1 MKSRI
6 TIGIPCFQGVPFE
19 TLEDYMRFAFHLGR
33 RYQDYEFMLAIK
45 GKSEQFRARNAIVKQ
60 ALQTDSDYILMLDDD
75 HILDIHNT
83 QAPSEGYEF
92 LRTLLG
98 HMEKDPGMGICGAL
112 YVQRGGDQLP
122 VVMNEGDM
130 GPHFL
135 TPMEISGCLQQVD
148 ITGGGCMLIRKEIFY
163 KITEPWFAPE
173 FEYGTDIQICRKAR
187 EAGYTVCC
195 DTSLEIGHVKLE
207 KQIVTPSKVGI
218 KIAHINPMQLD
229 LSLLADNYTMEY
241 TRAVVKHTGKNI
253 KELETLADTYSA
265 DEIKGYDSLEEYYK
279 DRGPK
284 QLARNWM
291 FNCGEGKVSEA
302 LSYLEILKDKKHSYG
317 LDYCCGSAPV
327 GYELLKAGK
336 RMDFIDIDGA
346 ASYEFLKWRADDAG
360 IFFGDKVMDE
370 YDFVLML
377 DAIEHLED
385 WESHLTKIH
394 NALKPGALF
403 ITNYFTLYDYRNP
416 EHINMEKYKVEDFL
430 VSRGYEFVN
439 PHVWIKKEGEN

>member
-19 TLEDYMRFAFHLGR
+19 TLEDYMRFSFYLGR
-33 RYQDYEFMLAIK
+33 RYPEYEFMLAIK

-98 HMEKDPGMGICGAL
+98 HMEKDPTMGICGAL
-112 YVQRGGDQLP
+112 YVQRGGEQLP
-122 VVMNEGDM
+122 VVMNEGEM

-135 TPMEISGCLQQVD
+135 TPMEISGKLQKVD
-148 ITGGGCMLIRKEIFY
+148 VTGGGCMLIRKEVFY
-163 KITEPWFAPE
+163 KVPEPWFAPE
-173 FEYGTDIQICRKAR
+173 FEYGTDIQICKKAR
-187 EAGYTVCC
+187 ESGYTVWC

-207 KQIVTPSKVGI
+207 KQIITPSKMGI
-218 KIAHINPMQLD
+218 KTINIDPRQLD
-229 LSLLADNYTMEY
+229 LVSRADNYAKEY
-241 TRAVVKHTGKNI
+241 AHAVCNYTGENI
-253 KELETLADTYSA
+253 KSLETLADTYDAS
-265 DEIKGYDSLEEYYK
+265 EIKNHNSLEEYYK
-279 DRGPK
+279 TRGTK
-284 QLARNWM
+284 QLARNFI
-291 FNCGEGKVSEA
+291 FNCGEKKVKEA
-302 LSYLEILKDKKHSYG
+302 LSYVELLKDTKYAYG

-327 GYELLKAGK
+327 GFELLKLGK
-336 RMDFIDIDGA
+336 SIDLIDIDGA
-346 ASYEFLKWRADDAG
+346 VSYEFAKWRANRNNFNIGADVDG
-360 IFFGDKVMDE
+360 P

-385 WESHLTKIH
+385 WETHLTKIH

-403 ITNYFTLYDYRNP
+403 VTNYFTLYDYDNP

-430 VSRGYEFVN
+430 TRHGYKLIN
-439 PHVWIKKEGEN
+439 PHVWAKK